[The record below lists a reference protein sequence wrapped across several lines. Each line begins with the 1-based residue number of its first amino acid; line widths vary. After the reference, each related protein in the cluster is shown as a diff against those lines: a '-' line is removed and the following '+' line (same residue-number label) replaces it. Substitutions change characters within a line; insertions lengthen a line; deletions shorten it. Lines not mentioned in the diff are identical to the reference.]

1 GFDSPRLHQLP
12 ELPKSQAKWLAA
24 ARRSAFRPRL
34 LLWEQ
39 GSCVRPLPPVDPLGW
54 ALDRAPSS
62 GRSSPDQPIGGKDD
76 DRADHGADE
85 TCRFS
90 LGVPADR
97 LAKPGGEKSA
107 GNAEDGRDDE
117 AAGVLARHQQLCND
131 SGQQADDN
139 GPNDPHGAALSAVQA
154 SKISS
159 ARG

>member
-1 GFDSPRLHQLP
+1 M
-12 ELPKSQAKWLAA
+12 AA
-24 ARRSAFRPRL
+24 AWRSAFRPRIRQ
-34 LLWEQ
+34 WKQ
-39 GSCVRPLPPVDPLGW
+39 GNCARPRSPVDPPAGPSTG
-54 ALDRAPSS
+54 APSS
-62 GRSSPDQPIGGKDD
+62 GRSSPDQPVGGKDD
-76 DRADHGADE
+76 DRTDHGADE

-90 LGVPADR
+90 LVVPADR
-97 LAKPGGEKSA
+97 LAKPGGEKGA